1 MRAVAFKEVGGPEVL
16 RVVELAAPEPGAGEV
31 LIRVAYAGV
40 NYGEVQHR
48 LGDFGPPEGETV
60 TGLEASGTV
69 VALGGGVTGPAVGDE
84 VAAYLPDGGGYA
96 EYATAP
102 APFVFPLAE
111 LAELGG
117 LDLRTAGAAPL
128 VLTTAYGVLAGAG
141 HLAAGETVL
150 VHAAAGGV
158 GSAAAQLARSL
169 GAAAVYGTV
178 STEEKAEYASRFG
191 YDEVFLRDGFP
202 DAVREATS
210 GRGVDLVLDPIGGPT
225 RLASFEALAHFGRVA
240 VYGEAA
246 RHPDLHLPVLPVWKN
261 NRALTGYN
269 IGDLSRRDPD
279 TLRHHARAALGLVAS
294 GAVRIDITAE
304 YDLADA
310 PEAQR
315 LLEAGENTGK
325 AVLRVGR

>member
-16 RVVELAAPEPGAGEV
+16 RAVELPAPVPVPGEV

-69 VALGGGVTGPAVGDE
+69 AALGGGVTGLAVGDE

-141 HLAAGETVL
+141 HLVAGETVL

-191 YDEVFLRDGFP
+191 YDEVFLRDGFT

-225 RLASFEALAHFGRVA
+225 RLASFEALAPFGRVA

-269 IGDLSRRDPD
+269 IGDLSRRDPE
-279 TLRHHARAALGLVAS
+279 TLRRHARAALGLVAS

>member
-16 RVVELAAPEPGAGEV
+16 RAVELAAPVPGPGEV

-48 LGDFGPPEGETV
+48 LGDFGPPEGETE

-69 VALGGGVTGPAVGDE
+69 AALGGGVTGLAVGDE

-102 APFVFPLAE
+102 APFVFP

-202 DAVREATS
+202 DAVRKATS
-210 GRGVDLVLDPIGGPT
+210 GRGVDLTLDPIGGPT
-225 RLASFEALAHFGRVA
+225 RLASFEALAPFGRVA

-246 RHPDLHLPVLPVWKN
+246 RHPDPHLPVLPVWKN

-269 IGDLSRRDPD
+269 IGDLSRRAPD
-279 TLRHHARAALGLVAS
+279 TLRRHARAALGLVAS

>member
-1 MRAVAFKEVGGPEVL
+1 MRVVAFEEIGGPEVL
-16 RVVELAAPEPGAGEV
+16 RPVDLPDPEPGPGEV
-31 LIRVAYAGV
+31 LVQVSYAGV

-48 LGDFGPPEGETV
+48 LGDFGAPEGETV

-69 VALGGGVTGPAVGDE
+69 AATGAGVTDLAVGDE

-96 EYATAP
+96 QYALAP
-102 APFVFPLAE
+102 APFVFPLAG
-111 LAELGG
+111 LG

-141 HLAAGETVL
+141 RIAPGDTVL
-150 VHAAAGGV
+150 IHAAAGGV

-178 STEEKAEYASRFG
+178 STPEKAEYAKRFG
-191 YDEVFLRDGFP
+191 YDDVFLRDGFAE
-202 DAVREATS
+202 AVGEATS
-210 GRGVDLVLDPIGGPT
+210 GRGVDLVLDPVGGPT
-225 RLASFEALAHFGRVA
+225 RLASFEVLAPFGRVA

-246 RHPDLHLPVLPVWKN
+246 RHPDLTLPVLPLWKN
-261 NRALTGYN
+261 NRVLSGYN
-269 IGDLSRRDPD
+269 IGDLSRRAPE
-279 TLRHHARAALGLVAS
+279 TLRRHALAALGLVAS

-310 PEAQR
+310 AKAHEV
-315 LLEAGENTGK
+315 LESGENMGK
-325 AVLRVGR
+325 AVLRVRS

>member
-1 MRAVAFKEVGGPEVL
+1 MRAIAFKETGGPEVL
-16 RVVELAAPEPGAGEV
+16 RPVELPDPEPGRGEV
-31 LIRVAYAGV
+31 LIQVSYAGV

-60 TGLEASGTV
+60 TGLEVSGTV
-69 VALGGGVTGPAVGDE
+69 AASGADVTGLKPGDE

-96 EYATAP
+96 EYALAP
-102 APFVFPLAE
+102 APFVFPLE
-111 LAELGG
+111 GLG

-141 HLAAGETVL
+141 RITSGDRVL
-150 VHAAAGGV
+150 IHAAAGGV

-178 STEEKAEYASRFG
+178 STQEKAQYASRFG
-191 YDEVFLRDGFP
+191 YDDVFLRDGFA

-210 GRGVDLVLDPIGGPT
+210 GRGVDLVLDPVGGPT
-225 RLASFEALAHFGRVA
+225 RLASFEVLAPFGRVA

-246 RHPDLHLPVLPVWKN
+246 RHPDLTLPVLPLWKN

-269 IGDLSRRDPD
+269 IGDLARRAPE
-279 TLRHHARAALGLVAS
+279 TLRRHTLAALGEVAS

-310 PEAQR
+310 AKAQR
-315 LLEAGENTGK
+315 LLEAGENRGK
-325 AVLRVGR
+325 AVLRVRR